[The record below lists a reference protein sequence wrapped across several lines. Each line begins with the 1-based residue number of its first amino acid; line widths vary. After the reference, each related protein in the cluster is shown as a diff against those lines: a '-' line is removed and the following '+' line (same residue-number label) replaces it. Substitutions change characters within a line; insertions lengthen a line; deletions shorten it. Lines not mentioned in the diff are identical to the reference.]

1 LKKSAKVL
9 LYFGLDC
16 GMMEYSKPK
25 IKNQKPIAVDV
36 FFKALPMIPL

>member
-1 LKKSAKVL
+1 MKKSAKVL
-9 LYFGLDC
+9 LLFGFDC